1 VRRCVDVE
9 ATECGGSAE
18 ICIKPLCRNTKSPKG
33 GGCLSEA
40 QRWRCRRRTSGGGLQ
55 PRNRIKGVRFT
66 LLYVG
71 YTTKYLKKNVHP
83 LMPTKLKG
91 MTSLEIAIIVAI
103 VLIIAIAVGWYLY
116 TTFAAAGQQSGLVIT
131 STKACTDG
139 KLYLNVV
146 PQGAAQ
152 VVIVGV
158 EFAGKTTTI
167 TTPVSSAT
175 TVTVDTGLQLQAGQV
190 LTGRVILSSGAMAPF
205 TATVVVCQ

>member
-1 VRRCVDVE
+1 
-9 ATECGGSAE
+9 
-18 ICIKPLCRNTKSPKG
+18 
-33 GGCLSEA
+33 
-40 QRWRCRRRTSGGGLQ
+40 
-55 PRNRIKGVRFT
+55 
-66 LLYVG
+66 
-71 YTTKYLKKNVHP
+71 
-83 LMPTKLKG
+83 MPTKLKG

-158 EFAGKTTTI
+158 EFAGKSVTDASSITPTTVNS
-167 TTPVSSAT
+167 PT
-175 TVTVDTGLQLQAGQV
+175 TVTVKTGLTLQAGQV

-205 TATVVVCQ
+205 TATVVPSSSCQQQQQQQQQQATTTQQQQV